1 MYISVLARTLRPGAT
16 YSDFVDAWYPER
28 GFGVPGRGPYT
39 ARSIADE
46 RQILAVGFVDVPDRR
61 ALDEGLARVAAQ
73 EAVRHARIDEVIEST
88 QLRGIYELLDEF
100 DFSTDESV
108 ARGRPGA

>member
-1 MYISVLARTLRPGAT
+1 MYISVLARTLRPGLT
-16 YSDFVDAWYPER
+16 YGDFVAAWYPDR

-39 ARSIADE
+39 ASNIANE
-46 RQILAVGFVDVPDRR
+46 REILTLGFMDLSDRR
-61 ALDEGLARVAAQ
+61 QLDEGLRRVAGQ
-73 EAVRHARIDEVIEST
+73 EALRHERIDEVIEST

-108 ARGRPGA
+108 ARGRPRR

>member
-16 YSDFVDAWYPER
+16 YGDFVQAWYPER

-46 RQILAVGFVDVPDRR
+46 RQIVAVG
-61 ALDEGLARVAAQ
+61 
-73 EAVRHARIDEVIEST
+73 IDEVIEST

-100 DFSTDESV
+100 DFSSDESV
-108 ARGRPGA
+108 ARGRPGG